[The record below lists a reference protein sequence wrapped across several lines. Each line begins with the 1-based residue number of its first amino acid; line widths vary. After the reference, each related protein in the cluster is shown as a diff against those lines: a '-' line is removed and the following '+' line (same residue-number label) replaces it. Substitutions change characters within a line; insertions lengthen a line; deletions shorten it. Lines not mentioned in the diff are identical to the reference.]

1 MEEKLN
7 NDSVLSSKLHTVFAP
22 RLAAPRYFFSL
33 SESTNK
39 KRKKKYKWKYE
50 VYLKVNK
57 KNQSVRNANQ
67 RKKNEQN
74 IDK

>member
-22 RLAAPRYFFSL
+22 RLAAPRYFLSL

-39 KRKKKYKWKYE
+39 KRKNKYKWKYE

-57 KNQSVRNANQ
+57 KNQSVRDQ